1 MSVKTQGGNSGQ
13 SSMHQESMMMDGDKM
28 QQDQLRY
35 SLREDS
41 GLAPSELKSYRR
53 VLSSGVI

>member
-1 MSVKTQGGNSGQ
+1 MSVKLQGGNSGQ
-13 SSMHQESMMMDGDKM
+13 TSMRQESMMMDGGKM

-35 SLREDS
+35 SLRENS
-41 GLAPSELKSYRR
+41 GLAPSEMKSYGR